1 MEQQIIFLDV
11 DGTLCNEHGV
21 IPPSAIEAIQQ
32 ARSNGHLVYL
42 CTGRAKAEIYD
53 FILDIGFD
61 GMILS
66 SGAYIIINDTVL
78 FDRHLSKEEVIDI
91 VEFFDSHD
99 IHYYLE
105 SNNGLYASEGG
116 LKVLHEFVES
126 LIEESPHKK
135 DQIMQGM
142 GSFVNS
148 MLPLKDSTLE
158 DINKISI
165 LSNSY
170 GFDNLIKKYPQ
181 YDMIPNTVAE
191 FGENSGELSIPG
203 ITKGSAIQLV
213 LEHLKIDPKNTF
225 GYGDSYNDHEMIE
238 VVAHGIAMGNAT
250 EALKEIADDITDTHN
265 NDGIYKSFK
274 KYNLI

>member
-1 MEQQIIFLDV
+1 MEQHIIFLDV

-21 IPPSAIEAIQQ
+21 VPPSAIKAIQQ
-32 ARSNGHLVYL
+32 ARENGHLVYL
-42 CTGRAKAEIYD
+42 CTGRAKAELYD

-66 SGAYIIINDTVL
+66 SGAYIIIDDVVL
-78 FDRHLSKEEVIDI
+78 LDKHLRKEEVIDI
-91 VEFFDSHD
+91 IEFFDSHD

-105 SNNGLYASEGG
+105 SNHGLYASEGA
-116 LKVLHEFVES
+116 LNVLHSFVDS
-126 LIEESPHKK
+126 LLKDTPSKK
-135 DQIMQGM
+135 EQIMQGM
-142 GSFVNS
+142 GSFVKN
-148 MLPLKDSTLE
+148 MKPLNESTLE

-170 GFDNLIKKYPQ
+170 GFENLIKKYPQ

-213 LEHLKIDPKNTF
+213 LEHLKFDIKNTF
-225 GYGDSYNDHEMIE
+225 GYGDSYNDYEMMA

-250 EALKEIADDITDTHN
+250 PSLKEIADDVTDTHN
-265 NDGIYKSFK
+265 NDGLYKSFK
-274 KYNLI
+274 KYKLI